1 MAAGLSWRHHF
12 SWRGAMK
19 LFSLLLFFCLPLLG
33 LAADDPVVGH
43 VQTLQG
49 NAWIERAGSRLTLA
63 VGSEV
68 RRGDSVRTG
77 KPGALGLVLLDNTTV
92 SLGSAST
99 LRLADYVYDPA
110 GGNFALVLHFLKGSF
125 AYLSGMIGKLAPGSI
140 RLQLPDAT
148 IAVRGTRLLVE
159 VGE

>member
-1 MAAGLSWRHHF
+1 MKFLSF
-12 SWRGAMK
+12 
-19 LFSLLLFFCLPLLG
+19 LLFLCLPLFV

-49 NAWIERAGSRLTLA
+49 NAWIDRGGARLTLA

-68 RRGDSVRTG
+68 RRGDVVRTG
-77 KPGALGLVLLDNTTV
+77 KPGALGLVLLDNTNV

-99 LRLADYVYDPA
+99 LRLADFVYDPDA
-110 GGNFALVLHFLKGSF
+110 GNFALALHFLKGSF
-125 AYLSGMIGKLAPGSI
+125 AYLSGLIGKLAPGSI

-148 IAVRGTRLLVE
+148 IAVRGTRLLIE